1 MKTYTD
7 KESLALTERWL
18 KATRKVRDS
27 FHFEFKHFKSA
38 KTKKTIECWQII
50 GVDEIPSSPLK
61 SRPEKFTIVSGDTK
75 AEALENFRNDWCKG
89 KSVAQMEV
97 ELAVIGEGT

>member
-1 MKTYTD
+1 MSIQKVKYPRTYHLPYSLTLTD
-7 KESLALTERWL
+7 DDKRLSSDE
-18 KATRKVRDS
+18 
-27 FHFEFKHFKSA
+27 HFKSA

>member
-1 MKTYTD
+1 MRIVLFINFTSGLFLLVMYEANK
-7 KESLALTERWL
+7 
-18 KATRKVRDS
+18 S
-27 FHFEFKHFKSA
+27 FSTLSK
-38 KTKKTIECWQII
+38 C
-50 GVDEIPSSPLK
+50 VDEIPSSPLK

-97 ELAVIGEGT
+97 ELTVIGEGT